1 MPLRKDSKRR
11 SAELGPKPVD
21 DSASDTITLDD
32 QEGNAANDDDD
43 DDEAQDALL
52 ESLGIENSEILKINH
67 SQVRDARDFFRF
79 ICPISRIVF
88 LNLVSGKK
96 DHGEGE
102 QSGLFEAISRVCERR
117 GDPGVVQLFN

>member
-11 SAELGPKPVD
+11 SADFDSKPAD

-32 QEGNAANDDDD
+32 QEGNAVDDDD

-67 SQVRDARDFFRF
+67 SQVRDARDFFS
-79 ICPISRIVF
+79 IYMSRIV
-88 LNLVSGKK
+88 
-96 DHGEGE
+96 
-102 QSGLFEAISRVCERR
+102 
-117 GDPGVVQLFN
+117 